1 MKFKPQKILSVYYI
15 TFVIVAII
23 ILLKV
28 YAYWASGAMVIM
40 ASLVDS
46 LIDASVSLLTFLS
59 VRVSLKPADEQHR
72 FGYGKIEGFSAIVQ
86 SSLMLGA
93 ATFLILEMFYRL
105 SKPVE
110 LSNHKVAIVVSII
123 SMALTLILVF
133 IQRKTYKEAPSL
145 ALKADE
151 QHYSSDI
158 LLNFSVIAGL
168 CLDLWFRNPWL
179 EILIGVGIA
188 IYVAKTGFVI
198 GREAFDMLMDR
209 EISDKERDLIIS
221 RVLSH
226 KEVSGIHDLRTRKSG
241 MRIYISFDVEL
252 EPSLSLKQAHDID
265 PKGDT
270 FDPRHKTFS

>member
-123 SMALTLILVF
+123 SMALTLIMVLTRF
-133 IQRKTYKEAPSL
+133 GRYT
-145 ALKADE
+145 
-151 QHYSSDI
+151 
-158 LLNFSVIAGL
+158 LLLTF
-168 CLDLWFRNPWL
+168 
-179 EILIGVGIA
+179 
-188 IYVAKTGFVI
+188 
-198 GREAFDMLMDR
+198 
-209 EISDKERDLIIS
+209 
-221 RVLSH
+221 
-226 KEVSGIHDLRTRKSG
+226 
-241 MRIYISFDVEL
+241 
-252 EPSLSLKQAHDID
+252 EP
-265 PKGDT
+265 
-270 FDPRHKTFS
+270 